1 MYDLPPDLPRLRTL
15 ETWLTMTLRRVQKAI
30 AAAEQ
35 EAVQRQPAALPP
47 PDWVLQLDVGRD
59 ARPVVVHVGACN
71 LAGRRARPISR
82 EQASRALTEGL
93 EACAI
98 CRPDTELGIL

>member
-1 MYDLPPDLPRLRTL
+1 
-15 ETWLTMTLRRVQKAI
+15 MTLRGVQKAI

-35 EAVQRQPAALPP
+35 EAAQRQLPALPQ

-59 ARPVVVHVGACN
+59 ARPVAVHIGGCN

-82 EQASRALTEGL
+82 EQASRVLTEGL
-93 EACAI
+93 EACAV